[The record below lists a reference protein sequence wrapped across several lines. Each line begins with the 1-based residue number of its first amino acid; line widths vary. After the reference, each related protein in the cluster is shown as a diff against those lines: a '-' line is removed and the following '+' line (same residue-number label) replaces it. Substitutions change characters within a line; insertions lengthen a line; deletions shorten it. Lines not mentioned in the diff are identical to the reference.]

1 MFVRSIRSVSE
12 LNWHGYQGKTD
23 FYLNG
28 RHCKAGCILIKQADA
43 IDHIQADTMHKK
55 IFKWFFN
62 QDLLG
67 EFAYQ
72 NGQWKHNSFTFNTKP
87 DFYHDHQKGM
97 PLTEQQLLGS
107 ALARL
112 YINHVKEI
120 SSSNYGW
127 NLFD

>member
-97 PLTEQQLLGS
+97 YLTETTTS
-107 ALARL
+107 
-112 YINHVKEI
+112 
-120 SSSNYGW
+120 W
-127 NLFD
+127 